1 VGAPQDKHLKN
12 INVYLL
18 HHQLKYHHKAEQLPS
33 KLNIKGNKMSKANI
47 QWFPG
52 HMHKAHKQILE
63 VLPQVDIIIEVVDAR
78 IPYSSENPLIGAI
91 REKTPCIKVLN
102 KADLADP
109 EITKLWIDYFEQ
121 EQDMKAIAIT
131 TSKTEQVHQIIKLC
145 EKMLPNRLSQDK
157 QIRAMIMGIPNV
169 GKSTIINILADR
181 IIAKTGNEPAVT
193 KNQQRIRLPSGIML
207 SDTPGFLWPKIENAH
222 SGYRLAVTGAIKDT
236 AIEYEDIAYYA
247 ADYLIKHYLPRL
259 QARYEFEETP
269 DSDHELMEL
278 IAKRRGALRAGGH
291 FDIYKV
297 STILLNELRSGALGP
312 LSIETPD
319 MAAVEKVEAA
329 AQIEAQRLK
338 KIEVKAARRKRY
350 KKNKNKH

>member
-1 VGAPQDKHLKN
+1 
-12 INVYLL
+12 
-18 HHQLKYHHKAEQLPS
+18 
-33 KLNIKGNKMSKANI
+33 MSKANI

-52 HMHKAHKQILE
+52 HMHKAHKQIKE

-109 EITKLWIDYFEQ
+109 AITEKWIEYL
-121 EQDMKAIAIT
+121 EQDQDIKAIAIT
-131 TSKTEQVHQIIKLC
+131 TSKPEQVHQITKLC
-145 EKMLPNRLSQDK
+145 EQMLPHRLGQDK

-207 SDTPGFLWPKIENAH
+207 SDTPGFLWPKIENAN

-247 ADYLIKHYLPRL
+247 AEYLIEHYLPRL
-259 QARYEFEETP
+259 QQRYEFDDVP
-269 DSDHELMEL
+269 QSDHELMEL

-312 LSIETPD
+312 LSIETPE
-319 MAAVEKVEAA
+319 MAAVEKVEVAELMA
-329 AQIEAQRLK
+329 LQAEN
-338 KIEVKAARRKRY
+338 KIEKKKSRRRKY
-350 KKNKNKH
+350 NKRK

>member
-1 VGAPQDKHLKN
+1 
-12 INVYLL
+12 
-18 HHQLKYHHKAEQLPS
+18 
-33 KLNIKGNKMSKANI
+33 MSSTSI

-52 HMHKAHKQILE
+52 HMHKAHKQIKE

-78 IPYSSENPLIGAI
+78 IPYSSENPLIASI

-109 EITKLWIDYFEQ
+109 DITTEWITYLEQ
-121 EQDMKAIAIT
+121 EQGIKALAIST
-131 TSKTEQVHQIIKLC
+131 LKTEQVHQITKMC
-145 EKMLPNRLSQDK
+145 EQMLPNKLAQGK

-193 KNQQRIRLPSGIML
+193 KQQQRIRLPSGIML
-207 SDTPGFLWPKIENAH
+207 SDTPGFLWPKIENVN

-247 ADYLIKHYLPRL
+247 AEYLLEHYPERL
-259 QARYEFEETP
+259 KKRYELETLP
-269 DSDHELMEL
+269 QSDHELMEA
-278 IAKRRGALRAGGH
+278 IALRRGCLRAGGH

-312 LSIETPD
+312 LTIETP
-319 MAAVEKVEAA
+319 AIATVEKIAVEKLMAEQAENKVE
-329 AQIEAQRLK
+329 K
-338 KIEVKAARRKRY
+338 KKSRKCKYKRR
-350 KKNKNKH
+350 

>member
-1 VGAPQDKHLKN
+1 MA
-12 INVYLL
+12 
-18 HHQLKYHHKAEQLPS
+18 S
-33 KLNIKGNKMSKANI
+33 TSI

-52 HMHKAHKQILE
+52 HMHKAHKEIKE

-78 IPYSSENPLIGAI
+78 IPYSSENPLIAAI

-102 KADLADP
+102 KSDLADP
-109 EITKLWIDYFEQ
+109 AMTARWIEYIEQQAGTKAL
-121 EQDMKAIAIT
+121 AIT
-131 TSKTEQVHQIIKLC
+131 TTKTEQVHQITKLC
-145 EKMLPNRLSQDK
+145 QQMLPNRLSQDK

-207 SDTPGFLWPKIENAH
+207 SDTPGFLWPKIENQN

-247 ADYLIKHYLPRL
+247 AEYLIKHYPDRL
-259 QARYEFEETP
+259 KARYELEEVPET
-269 DSDHELMEL
+269 DHELMEA
-278 IAKRRGALRAGGH
+278 IAHRRGCLRAGGH

-297 STILLNELRSGALGP
+297 STILLNELRAGALGP
-312 LSIETPD
+312 ISVETPE
-319 MAAVEKVEAA
+319 MAEKEKVEVVALMA
-329 AQIEAQRLK
+329 KQAQE
-338 KIEVKAARRKRY
+338 KIEKKEARRRRTR
-350 KKNKNKH
+350 KNRR

>member
-1 VGAPQDKHLKN
+1 
-12 INVYLL
+12 
-18 HHQLKYHHKAEQLPS
+18 
-33 KLNIKGNKMSKANI
+33 MSKANI

-52 HMHKAHKQILE
+52 HMHKAHKQIKE
-63 VLPQVDIIIEVVDAR
+63 VLPQVDIIIEVIDAR
-78 IPYSSENPLIGAI
+78 IPYSSENPLISSI

-102 KADLADP
+102 KSDLADP
-109 EITKLWIDYFEQ
+109 IITAQWINYLEQ
-121 EQDMKAIAIT
+121 EQGIKALAIT
-131 TSKTEQVHQIIKLC
+131 TTKPEQVHQITKLC
-145 EKMLPNRLSQDK
+145 QEMLPNRAGQDK

-207 SDTPGFLWPKIENAH
+207 SDTPGFLWPKIENAN

-247 ADYLIKHYLPRL
+247 AEYLIKQYLPRL
-259 QARYEFEETP
+259 QARYEFDEVP
-269 DSDHELMEL
+269 QSDHDLMEL

-297 STILLNELRSGALGP
+297 STILLNELRSGALGQ
-312 LSIETPD
+312 LSFETPE
-319 MAAVEKVEAA
+319 MAEIEK
-329 AQIEAQRLK
+329 IEAVAILAKKAEEKKLK
-338 KIEVKAARRKRY
+338 KEARRKRY
-350 KKNKNKH
+350 KKNR

>member
-1 VGAPQDKHLKN
+1 
-12 INVYLL
+12 
-18 HHQLKYHHKAEQLPS
+18 
-33 KLNIKGNKMSKANI
+33 MTKANI

-52 HMHKAHKQILE
+52 HMHKAHKQIKE

-102 KADLADP
+102 KSDLADP
-109 EITKLWIDYFEQ
+109 DVTQQWIDYL
-121 EQDMKAIAIT
+121 EQDQDIKAIAIT
-131 TSKTEQVHQIIKLC
+131 TSKPEQVHQITKLC
-145 EKMLPNRLSQDK
+145 EQMLPNRLGQDK
-157 QIRAMIMGIPNV
+157 QIRAMIVGIPNV

-207 SDTPGFLWPKIENAH
+207 SDTPGFLWPKIENAN

-247 ADYLIKHYLPRL
+247 AEYLIAHYLPRL
-259 QARYEFEETP
+259 QKRYEFEETP
-269 DSDHELMEL
+269 QSDHELMEL

-312 LSIETPD
+312 ISIETPA
-319 MAAVEKVEAA
+319 MAAVEKVEVAELMA
-329 AQIEAQRLK
+329 LQAEN
-338 KIEVKAARRKRY
+338 KIEKKKARKRKY
-350 KKNKNKH
+350 NKRR

>member
-1 VGAPQDKHLKN
+1 
-12 INVYLL
+12 
-18 HHQLKYHHKAEQLPS
+18 
-33 KLNIKGNKMSKANI
+33 MSKANI

-52 HMHKAHKQILE
+52 HMHKAHLQIKE

-78 IPYSSENPLIGAI
+78 IPYSSENPLIAHL

-102 KADLADP
+102 KSDLADP
-109 EITKLWIDYFEQ
+109 DITAQWIPYLEQ
-121 EQDMKAIAIT
+121 EQGIKALAIT
-131 TSKTEQVHQIIKLC
+131 TSKPEQVHQITKLC
-145 EKMLPNRLSQDK
+145 EQMLPHKLGKDK

-193 KNQQRIRLPSGIML
+193 KQQQRIRLPSGIML
-207 SDTPGFLWPKIENAH
+207 SDTPGFLWPKIENAN

-247 ADYLIKHYLPRL
+247 AEYLLANYPERL
-259 QARYEFEETP
+259 KKRYELETLP
-269 DSDHELMEL
+269 ESDHELMEA
-278 IAKRRGALRAGGH
+278 IALRRGCLRAGGH

-312 LSIETPD
+312 LSIETPE
-319 MAAVEKVEAA
+319 MAKVEKVAVAKLMAEQA
-329 AQIEAQRLK
+329 EN
-338 KIEVKAARRKRY
+338 KIEKKKARKRNY
-350 KKNKNKH
+350 KSR

>member
-1 VGAPQDKHLKN
+1 
-12 INVYLL
+12 
-18 HHQLKYHHKAEQLPS
+18 
-33 KLNIKGNKMSKANI
+33 MSKANI

-52 HMHKAHKQILE
+52 HMHKAHKQIKE

-78 IPYSSENPLIGAI
+78 IPYSSENPLIAAI

-109 EITKLWIDYFEQ
+109 EITAKWIEYLEQ
-121 EQDMKAIAIT
+121 EQNIKAIAIT
-131 TSKTEQVHQIIKLC
+131 TSKPEQVHQITKLC
-145 EKMLPNRLSQDK
+145 EQMLPNRLGQDK

-207 SDTPGFLWPKIENAH
+207 SDTPGFLWPKIENAN

-247 ADYLIKHYLPRL
+247 AEYLIKHYLPRL
-259 QARYEFEETP
+259 QQRYDFEETP
-269 DSDHELMEL
+269 QSDHELMEL

-312 LSIETPD
+312 LSMEIPE
-319 MAAVEKVEAA
+319 MVAVEKLEVAEIMA
-329 AQIEAQRLK
+329 EKTKK
-338 KIEVKAARRKRY
+338 KIEVKEARRRRY
-350 KKNKNKH
+350 KKNR